1 MTSSEYYA
9 KWYQANK
16 ERLAEKRR
24 ERYVNDPVYRS
35 KAIAL
40 ATQYRSGSRV
50 IEETIELNGQ
60 SERLLPVNDLAEA
73 LGVERLTITNWE
85 VRGLF
90 PATPYLLTA
99 SKKRYYTHGMIEAA
113 KAVVEARRNGAKRIR
128 VAATDTKMLE
138 EIRHAWRE
146 LGVPV

>member
-24 ERYVNDPVYRS
+24 ERYTNDPAYRS

-50 IEETIELNGQ
+50 MDESVELNG
-60 SERLLPVNDLAEA
+60 ETVKLFPVNELAQA
-73 LGVERLTITNWE
+73 LDVERLTITNWE
-85 VRGLF
+85 LRGLF
-90 PATPYLLTA
+90 PVTPYLLTA
-99 SKKRYYTHGMIEAA
+99 NNKRYYTQGMIDVA

-128 VAATDTKMLE
+128 VATTDATMLE
-138 EIRHAWRE
+138 EIRLAWRE